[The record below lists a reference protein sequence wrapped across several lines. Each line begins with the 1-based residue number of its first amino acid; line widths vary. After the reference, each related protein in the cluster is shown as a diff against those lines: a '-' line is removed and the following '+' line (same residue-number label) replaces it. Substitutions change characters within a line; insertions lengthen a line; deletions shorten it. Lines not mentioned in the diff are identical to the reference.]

1 MDPEATG
8 SWGVYSINRM
18 ALSPMKTMT
27 HLPISAWIFFSV
39 HHGNPCNSVST

>member
-8 SWGVYSINRM
+8 SCGVFSINRM

-27 HLPISAWIFFSV
+27 HLPISAWIFFFLCIMATHV
-39 HHGNPCNSVST
+39 IL